1 MAILKKSNFLCRSKG
16 NRFHTGVHTKILRE
30 KRKELVMSIAS
41 VAKLMGPKIFGL
53 KTETVLKTVMTK
65 GFASKNNALPKSVVN
80 ALRKEI
86 KPLDEFVTVAE
97 QMGYKNIHF
106 KYGLKGDKNTVTGLV
121 NAYSGKTHIG
131 YLAGGL
137 DANAAKPLV
146 QLRGKISPQRG
157 MDKVNFN
164 FFGDYNKPINTIDSV
179 TNIAYNKGKTA
190 IDFDA
195 GAIKGHLSGDL
206 KQVMAI
212 TEDSVQAAVKK
223 LQTKIGKLEYGWNNK
238 FEPGFKILDTNTR
251 IVKPTNLDDILPKAK
266 RIKEAHK

>member
-1 MAILKKSNFLCRSKG
+1 
-16 NRFHTGVHTKILRE
+16 
-30 KRKELVMSIAS
+30 MSITS
-41 VAKLMGPKIFGL
+41 VAKLIGNPKIFGL
-53 KTETVLKTVMTK
+53 KTETILKSVMTK
-65 GFASKNNALPKSVVN
+65 GFVSKNHVLPKSAVN

-97 QMGYKNIHF
+97 QLGYKNINF

-137 DANAAKPLV
+137 DANAARPLV

-164 FFGDYNKPINTIDSV
+164 FFADYNKPVNTIDSV

-195 GAIKGHLSGDL
+195 GALKAHVSGDL

-212 TEDSVQAAVKK
+212 TEDSVQEAVKK
-223 LQTKIGKLEYGWNNK
+223 LQAKIGYYENCWNK
-238 FEPGFKILDTNTR
+238 KIEPG
-251 IVKPTNLDDILPKAK
+251 VKNLGY
-266 RIKEAHK
+266 

>member
-1 MAILKKSNFLCRSKG
+1 
-16 NRFHTGVHTKILRE
+16 
-30 KRKELVMSIAS
+30 MSITS

-53 KTETVLKTVMTK
+53 KTEAVLKTVMTK
-65 GFASKNNALPKSVVN
+65 GFASKNNALPKTVVN

-86 KPLDEFVTVAE
+86 KPLDEFVDLAE

-164 FFGDYNKPINTIDSV
+164 FFGDYNYNKPINTIDSV

-195 GAIKGHLSGDL
+195 GALKGHVSGDL

-212 TEDSVQAAVKK
+212 TEDSVQEAVKK
-223 LQTKIGKLEYGWNNK
+223 LQTKIGKLENGWNNR
-238 FEPGFKILDTNTR
+238 FEPRFKILDTNTR
-251 IVKPTNLDDILPKAK
+251 IVKPTSSELDKLAK
-266 RIKEAHK
+266 KIKEAHK

>member
-16 NRFHTGVHTKILRE
+16 NRFHTKVHTKVLRK

-53 KTETVLKTVMTK
+53 KTKTVLKTVMTK
-65 GFASKNNALPKSVVN
+65 GFASKNNALPKTVVN

-97 QMGYKNIHF
+97 QMGYKNINF

-212 TEDSVQAAVKK
+212 TEDSVQVAAKK
-223 LQTKIGKLEYGWNNK
+223 LQTIIGKLENGWNNK
-238 FEPGFKILDTNTR
+238 FEPGFK
-251 IVKPTNLDDILPKAK
+251 NLGY
-266 RIKEAHK
+266 

>member
-1 MAILKKSNFLCRSKG
+1 
-16 NRFHTGVHTKILRE
+16 
-30 KRKELVMSIAS
+30 MSITS
-41 VAKLMGPKIFGL
+41 VAKLIGPKIFGL
-53 KTETVLKTVMTK
+53 KTETVLKSVMTK
-65 GFASKNNALPKSVVN
+65 GFVSKNHALPKTAVN

-97 QMGYKNIHF
+97 QLGYKNINF

-195 GAIKGHLSGDL
+195 GALKAHVSGDL

-212 TEDSVQAAVKK
+212 TEDSVQEAVKK
-223 LQTKIGKLEYGWNNK
+223 LQTKIGKFEYGWNSQIQPQYKTFGDNSS
-238 FEPGFKILDTNTR
+238 IYRHLH
-251 IVKPTNLDDILPKAK
+251 KPTSSELDELAK
-266 RIKEAHK
+266 KIKKAHK